1 MCYFGRSY
9 SKSTLVIVGT
19 YVYNF
24 TNISLMWKITTF
36 LKRQDSDKLLLR
48 HRPKYIYKI
57 ENKIKLQNNATK
69 LLRKRIYRSDA
80 PVPNADK
87 RLDLQYK
94 ASNVDWPPNCCTYYR
109 HFQSANDAALNL
121 ISFEDNNPLNRT
133 FWLIDVLR
141 RRAGLEYLPTYE

>member
-57 ENKIKLQNNATK
+57 KLQNNATK

-94 ASNVDWPPNCCTYYR
+94 ASNVD
-109 HFQSANDAALNL
+109 
-121 ISFEDNNPLNRT
+121 
-133 FWLIDVLR
+133 
-141 RRAGLEYLPTYE
+141 